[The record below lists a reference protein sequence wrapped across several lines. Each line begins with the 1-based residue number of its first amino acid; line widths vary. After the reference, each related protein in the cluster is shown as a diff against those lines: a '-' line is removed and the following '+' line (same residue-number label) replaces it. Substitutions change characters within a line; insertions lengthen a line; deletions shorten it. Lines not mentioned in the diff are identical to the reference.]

1 MCVFVWHIVRN
12 THRWQSGGC

>member
-1 MCVFVWHIVRN
+1 VFVWHIVRN